1 MIDKAYKELA
11 ENYDNLK
18 NQLKTY
24 YKNIGKEVSNKV
36 KEIWVPYIPRPSIKT
51 YLAIDGGEF
60 VKELR
65 VGTIFV
71 VNAEAI
77 FNNGINSEPIDTYT
91 KVGVF
96 RPGNLA
102 KERVSELM
110 ATIET
115 KLAVKNIGKSDF
127 ILMDGS
133 FNKKLDKGKGIESNL
148 EYSLDD
154 ITSLKFY
161 DENEM
166 YKSLIVEKQIT
177 ISKLINELDKRV
189 LWISKT
195 SRSRDIFLQ
204 QLSDLV
210 ILETFTY
217 DTGYTLP
224 ICKKVNQND
233 LASHPLINLLDFNR
247 CTSFIRLKNGKKI
260 LKVDIVSKDE
270 IDEKYIQQII
280 DNLSQ
285 VSIKGYPYPLLKVH
299 YDARVNMKDRERIIR
314 MLGLSKS
321 GVEWWPNQFF

>member
-18 NQLKTY
+18 NQLKTF

-36 KEIWVPYIPRPSIKT
+36 KEIWIPYTPKSSIKK

-60 VKELR
+60 VKEMR
-65 VGTIFV
+65 VGTIFI

-77 FNNGINSEPIDTYT
+77 LSNGINSEPIDTYT

-110 ATIET
+110 ATVET
-115 KLAVKNIGKSDF
+115 KLALKNSDKSDF

-133 FNKKLDKGKGIESNL
+133 FNKKLNKGKGIESNL

-154 ITSLKFY
+154 INSLKFY

-217 DTGYTLP
+217 ETGYTLP
-224 ICKKVNQND
+224 VCKRINQDD
-233 LASHPLINLLDFNR
+233 LVTHPLVNLSDFNV

-260 LKVDIVSKDE
+260 LRLDIVSKDKIE
-270 IDEKYIQQII
+270 EKYIQQII
-280 DNLSQ
+280 DNLSP

-299 YDARVNMKDRERIIR
+299 YDVKVNIKDRERITR
-314 MLGLSKS
+314 MLGLSRS
-321 GVEWWPNQFF
+321 GVDWWPNQFF

>member
-18 NQLKTY
+18 NQLKTF

-36 KEIWVPYIPRPSIKT
+36 KEIWIPYTPKSLIKK

-60 VKELR
+60 VKEMR
-65 VGTIFV
+65 VGTIFI

-77 FNNGINSEPIDTYT
+77 LSNGINSEPIDTYT

-110 ATIET
+110 ATVET
-115 KLAVKNIGKSDF
+115 KLALKNSDKSDF

-133 FNKKLDKGKGIESNL
+133 FNKKLNKGKGIESNL

-154 ITSLKFY
+154 INSLKFY

-217 DTGYTLP
+217 ETGYTLP
-224 ICKKVNQND
+224 VCKRINQDD
-233 LASHPLINLLDFNR
+233 LVTHPLVNLSDFNV

-260 LKVDIVSKDE
+260 LRLDIVSKDKIE
-270 IDEKYIQQII
+270 EKHIQQII
-280 DNLSQ
+280 DNLSP

-299 YDARVNMKDRERIIR
+299 YDVKVNIKDRERITR
-314 MLGLSKS
+314 MLGLSRS
-321 GVEWWPNQFF
+321 GVDWWPNQFF

>member
-1 MIDKAYKELA
+1 VIDKAYKELA

-18 NQLKTY
+18 DQLKTF
-24 YKNIGKEVSNKV
+24 YKDIGKDVSKRV
-36 KEIWVPYIPRPSIKT
+36 REIWVPYISKPSIKT

-60 VKELR
+60 VKEMR

-77 FNNGINSEPIDTYT
+77 LNDGTNSEPVDSYT

-110 ATIET
+110 AAVET
-115 KLAVKNIGKSDF
+115 KLAVKNSNKSDF

-133 FNKKLDKGKGIESNL
+133 FNRKLDKGRGIESNL
-148 EYSLDD
+148 EYSLDE

-204 QLSDLV
+204 QISDLV

-217 DTGYTLP
+217 EIGYTKP
-224 ICKKVNQND
+224 ICRKVNQD
-233 LASHPLINLLDFNR
+233 ELALHPLINLSDFNV
-247 CTSFIRLKNGKKI
+247 CTSFIRLKKGKKI
-260 LKVDIVSKDE
+260 LRVDIVSKDI
-270 IDEKYIQQII
+270 IDEKYIQYII
-280 DNLSQ
+280 DSLSAI
-285 VSIKGYPYPLLKVH
+285 SIKGYPYPLLKAH
-299 YDARVNMKDRERIIR
+299 YDVKVNARDRERIMR

-321 GVEWWPNQFF
+321 GVDWWPNQFF

>member
-18 NQLKTY
+18 NQLKTF

-36 KEIWVPYIPRPSIKT
+36 KEIWIPYIPKSSIKK

-60 VKELR
+60 VKEMR
-65 VGTIFV
+65 VGTIFI

-77 FNNGINSEPIDTYT
+77 LSNGINSEPIDTYT

-110 ATIET
+110 ATVET
-115 KLAVKNIGKSDF
+115 KLALKNSNRTDF

-133 FNKKLDKGKGIESNL
+133 FNKKLNKGKGIESNL

-154 ITSLKFY
+154 IISLKFY

-217 DTGYTLP
+217 ETGYTLP
-224 ICKKVNQND
+224 VCRRVNQDD
-233 LASHPLINLLDFNR
+233 LVSHPLINLLGFNV

-260 LKVDIVSKDE
+260 LRLDIVSKDKIE
-270 IDEKYIQQII
+270 EKYIQQII
-280 DNLSQ
+280 DNLSP

-299 YDARVNMKDRERIIR
+299 YDVKVNMKDRERITR

-321 GVEWWPNQFF
+321 GVDWWPNQFF